1 VKASPL
7 ELTWSIIALIGVIL
21 TGWMILD
28 SWLDFRAVQRAI
40 RGGYAKARG
49 ARWWIATGALIGNSL
64 TAFVWAGFLLVG
76 LIAMQYP
83 PPPPNTDQTVS
94 NMAAG
99 WVLIGMEAVLAA
111 TQVWMRYVRVKVA
124 GRPHLPTSS
133 VQEQTL

>member
-76 LIAMQYP
+76 LIAM
-83 PPPPNTDQTVS
+83 
-94 NMAAG
+94 
-99 WVLIGMEAVLAA
+99 EAVLAA

-133 VQEQTL
+133 AQEQTL